1 MGTPEDERIVR
12 GVGVCDRIAGDL
24 GWLELVDESRPASG
38 VVVQSDDFDG
48 AGFDDLVLADELFEE
63 SDDELFDESDDELF
77 DESDDELFDESDDEP
92 FDESD
97 DVDPAGVV
105 VEVVPRLSFLKKP
118 LPLNVTP
125 TGWNTFLTARVS
137 PESGWTTSV
146 SVSSLNDC
154 WISMVSP
161 VSTNLYT

>member
-1 MGTPEDERIVR
+1 MR

-63 SDDELFDESDDELF
+63 SDDELFE
-77 DESDDELFDESDDEP
+77 ESDDELFDESDDEP